1 MKKSIIILVI
11 LTIFSLIIFVA
22 VNKKSEPAEFKYNN
36 VYRRVTNNYIN
47 DELYSITTETIT
59 LLNGA
64 LSYESYIIY
73 EDESISPIKLASISK
88 YEEKQDRI
96 ITKSKTYYL
105 NSEKICL
112 ESIDCE
118 EPFTTNLYSTDN
130 KISNFKKKNYYTT
143 VSEVKPSKEG
153 NELYVIASSE
163 ELTKEYKSILEN
175 IAYDFDV
182 KVNVVKLTKKNKKEL
197 TEKYDIKDSPKLVL
211 YKNGELR
218 SSEENINTHDQIA
231 LYLYLRGIDYR

>member
-11 LTIFSLIIFVA
+11 LTIFSLSLFIII
-22 VNKKSEPAEFKYNN
+22 NKKSEPEEFKYNN
-36 VYRRVTNNYIN
+36 VYRRITNNYIN

-64 LSYESYIIY
+64 LTYESYIIY
-73 EDESISPIKLASISK
+73 DDETIAPIKVASISK

-96 ITKSKTYYL
+96 ITKTKTYYL

-118 EPFTTNLYSTDN
+118 EPFTTNLYSKDN
-130 KISNFKKKNYYTT
+130 KIEKFKKKNYYTT
-143 VSEVKPSKEG
+143 TTKINPSKEG
-153 NELYVIASSE
+153 AELYVLATSD
-163 ELTKEYKSILEN
+163 ELTKIYKKTLEN
-175 IAYDFDV
+175 IAYDFDI
-182 KVNVVKLTKKNKKEL
+182 KVNIVKITKKNKKEL
-197 TEKYDIKDSPKLVL
+197 TEKYNIIDSPTIVL
-211 YKNGELR
+211 YKNGELKDT
-218 SSEENINTHDQIA
+218 EENINTHEQIA